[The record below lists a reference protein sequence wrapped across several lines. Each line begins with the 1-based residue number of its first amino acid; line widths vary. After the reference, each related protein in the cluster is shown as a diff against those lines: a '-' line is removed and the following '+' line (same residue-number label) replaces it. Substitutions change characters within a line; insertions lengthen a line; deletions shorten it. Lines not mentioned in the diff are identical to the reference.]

1 MSSLLGPNL
10 KNIYI
15 INGECYSI
23 EQLNPEQLKQI
34 EELADQ
40 RAYSVFCANLLATY
54 GADLEANI
62 IINTDRSPHELKV
75 FDKNNLP
82 LSRELIKLWQ

>member
-23 EQLNPEQLKQI
+23 DQLTPQQIKQI
-34 EELADQ
+34 EDDADR
-40 RAYSVFCANLLATY
+40 RAYSVFCSNLLATY

-62 IINTDRSPHELKV
+62 IINTDRSPYELKV

-82 LSRELIKLWQ
+82 LSRELIKG